1 MDVVNTEQA
10 EFWSELAPTWVE
22 LDQRLERV
30 GGPPA
35 QRALAKLELRPG
47 QRVIDI
53 GCGSGLSTVELAARV
68 APDGSALG
76 VDIAE
81 GMLEG
86 ARRRIAEQ
94 GVANAEFLC
103 ADVQVHD
110 LGEATFDAAFSRFG
124 VMFFKDPVAA
134 FANVRRALRPGGQ
147 LVFVC
152 WQTVFDNE
160 WMLVPGMAAMGVL
173 GAMPLPGPDEP
184 GPFSLADP
192 ERIRSVLGSA
202 DFSSIE
208 VEPHNDVVVYAE
220 DAVPEQVDVSMKVG
234 ATREALREAPA
245 DKADEVRGAIE
256 AAFREKVEGG
266 ELRLSRG
273 VNVVRA
279 VA

>member
-10 EFWSELAPTWVE
+10 EFWSGIAPTWVE
-22 LDQRLERV
+22 LDRRLERV

-35 QRALAKLELRPG
+35 QRALARLELHPG
-47 QRVIDI
+47 QQVVDL
-53 GCGSGLSTVELAARV
+53 GCGSGASTVELAARV
-68 APDGSALG
+68 APGGSALG

-86 ARRRIAEQ
+86 ARQRVAEL
-94 GVANAEFLC
+94 GATNVEFLC

-110 LGEATFDAAFSRFG
+110 LGQDRFDAAFSRFG

-134 FANVRRALRPGGQ
+134 FANVRRALRPDSQ

-192 ERIRSVLGSA
+192 VRIESILGSA
-202 DFSSIE
+202 GFTSIE

-220 DAVPEQVDVSMKVG
+220 DQIPEQVDVSMKVG
-234 ATREALREAPA
+234 ATREALREAPSG
-245 DKADEVRGAIE
+245 KVDEVRAAIE

-266 ELRLSRG
+266 EVRLSRG
-273 VNVVRA
+273 VHVVRA
-279 VA
+279 LA